1 MLSYRSPGRHDEAE
15 ERQLSLQEALATETA
30 SMADSYCS
38 LCTTVQVVPH
48 SGVLAF
54 IRLRLAELRPLEREG
69 FADRDMYAFCDFLLR
84 DGAAAKATFEH
95 PNPEPSPRTLSLS
108 LSPSLSRI
116 LTCWMPTPRPNPPD
130 AYPSPP
136 PDYRA
141 APRPR
146 RPAAFQR
153 GATRATSS
161 RDPASSPTSGTGP
174 W

>member
-38 LCTTVQVVPH
+38 LCTSVQVVPH

-108 LSPSLSRI
+108 LSPSLSPSLSLSLSLLCRDVSCV
-116 LTCWMPTPRPNPPD
+116 TCCC
-130 AYPSPP
+130 
-136 PDYRA
+136 
-141 APRPR
+141 
-146 RPAAFQR
+146 
-153 GATRATSS
+153 TRVTC
-161 RDPASSPTSGTGP
+161 
-174 W
+174 